1 MQKGEGCMRVRG
13 ARLCG
18 LKGARVCAGIMQSW
32 ALQEEERVQEGEGC
46 LSVRGARLRECVRS
60 KVVRVERGKGVCGNE
75 VVIGTAGAGMCKR
88 ERVQEGLW
96 WRDKGVRRA
105 GQECER
111 GE

>member
-1 MQKGEGCMRVRG
+1 MRVRG

-60 KVVRVERGKGVCGNE
+60 KVVRVERGKGRSGTEGNHRKTGRE
-75 VVIGTAGAGMCKR
+75 AERQTDRQGLQGVEGGNREGAAQEEPQEDSKR
-88 ERVQEGLW
+88 
-96 WRDKGVRRA
+96 
-105 GQECER
+105 
-111 GE
+111 